1 MKNTDQPITATH
13 PEAAEID
20 RLRAGLLD
28 GDKSTRD
35 ALLQHLQAC
44 ATCRAQIAD
53 WDNLRDTANTTRDPR
68 LSRELRTRR
77 QAALAGQASGRA
89 VPEQHW
95 PRYAVAATLAITIGI
110 GVFFRFEAPLPG
122 AQPELSVAQSDK
134 VPDVYTDID
143 FYLWLA
149 KQPAHNDSEENR
161 S

>member
-1 MKNTDQPITATH
+1 MKNTDQPNTATH
-13 PEAAEID
+13 PQAADLD
-20 RLRAGLLD
+20 RLRAGLYD
-28 GDKSTRD
+28 RDNATRD

-44 ATCRAQIAD
+44 DTCRARIAD
-53 WDNLRDTANTTRDPR
+53 WDGLRNAADTARDPR

-89 VPEQHW
+89 TPEQHW